1 MAMSS
6 AENGGGQRE
15 KQCAVCGNA
24 TKYPLE
30 LNERFY
36 CSSACL
42 SKYREEVGHHQ
53 FHRDTKATFEQK
65 RQREGIPERALLYNS
80 MCRRCHKKMAEKC
93 KTNQYI
99 NGLHR
104 EELRKSETAPW
115 CCHARFNLSS
125 SLSDGSVPLE
135 AARKIQAMAEEIV
148 RDRETCERV
157 VGPEALRG
165 KMAKSGGLH
174 GVTTTILDIAAAELA
189 INPDYRPREDHTPP
203 VADGEFMVHYA
214 ACLECDP
221 AFASECHEQAE
232 QKEVNRCLDEVQ
244 ELISERWCEHTLNAL
259 SALRLNRNMST
270 EKLQTIVSSAERLKD
285 EHEDFGVTT
294 RHLFITLGR
303 AVQA

>member
-1 MAMSS
+1 MTMSGS
-6 AENGGGQRE
+6 PTDTQQQEQ
-15 KQCAVCGNA
+15 QCVICGTA

-30 LNERFY
+30 LNEQFF

-42 SKYREEVGHHQ
+42 SKYRDQVGHHQ
-53 FHRDTKATFEQK
+53 FHRDTLATFEQK
-65 RQREGIPERALLYNS
+65 RKKGGIPERALLYNS
-80 MCRRCHKKMAEKC
+80 MCRRCHKKMAAAC

-104 EELRKSETAPW
+104 DELRQTETAAW

-148 RDRETCERV
+148 RNQEVCERV
-157 VGPEALRG
+157 VGPEDLRE
-165 KMAKSGGLH
+165 KMAKPGGLH

-189 INPDYRPREDHTPP
+189 LNPGYQPRADHTPAP
-203 VADGEFMVHYA
+203 EDGEFMVHYA

-221 AFASECHEQAE
+221 AFAAECHEQAE
-232 QKEVNRCLDEVQ
+232 EKEINKCLDEVQ
-244 ELISERWCEHTLNAL
+244 AMTSERWCEHTLNAL
-259 SALRLNRNMST
+259 SALRLNRNMSR
-270 EKLQTIVSSAERLKD
+270 EKLQAIVASAERVK
-285 EHEDFGVTT
+285 EEKEDFGVTT